1 LRVGTWPVRVPGRTG
16 SHRFAN
22 PGCDRACDTSC
33 VLQCAGCTD
42 YSAPTTMR
50 LRFHNDAPLGS
61 PWTSI
66 GHMRWLLGSIS
77 TASLHLIP
85 SHWSGKYRGAFA
97 RCLIDVEAQPRPDLN
112 LLPSNGPAAP
122 HAHPHAPSIL
132 SQGAIW
138 GGDANISLWFLFGL
152 SLLPLRSV
160 QRIVFGCFYV
170 GIYGSWGLYAVWIGQ
185 WRNSLVQSFVLIFQ
199 NFEKVRRCT
208 TL

>member
-66 GHMRWLLGSIS
+66 WHMRWLLGSIS

-85 SHWSGKYRGAFA
+85 AHWSGKYRGAFA

-112 LLPSNGPAAP
+112 LLPSNGTSSAART
-122 HAHPHAPSIL
+122 PS
-132 SQGAIW
+132 
-138 GGDANISLWFLFGL
+138 
-152 SLLPLRSV
+152 RSV
-160 QRIVFGCFYV
+160 HIVAGRDLGRRRQHITLVPLGPFSTSVAFGPAHCFWLFFYV
-170 GIYGSWGLYAVWIGQ
+170 GMYI
-185 WRNSLVQSFVLIFQ
+185 R
-199 NFEKVRRCT
+199 
-208 TL
+208 